1 MIAYNSWD
9 GLWKGSVYFTGQKV
23 MQGRVTMEFN
33 FEGLE
38 MWKWNIP
45 TDRAEVVDEKS
56 GVMG

>member
-1 MIAYNSWD
+1 
-9 GLWKGSVYFTGQKV
+9 